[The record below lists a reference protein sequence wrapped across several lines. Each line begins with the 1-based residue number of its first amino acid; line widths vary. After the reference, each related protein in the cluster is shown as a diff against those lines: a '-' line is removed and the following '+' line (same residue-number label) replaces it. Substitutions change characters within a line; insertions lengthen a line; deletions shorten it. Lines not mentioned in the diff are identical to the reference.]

1 MTAQGTDDRA
11 RAAGRT
17 FLAAFLRGDVL
28 ERATRQLDD
37 RFVGRPDEVVE
48 ALRIARSL
56 VHEHAKVTVGA
67 ELSALLVDLHLGT
80 DDIAYVLDLDPM
92 GVRRIA
98 LREGL
103 DDLDSTPP
111 QDLGLASSGRRPLRA
126 TWRRWA
132 VPVGLALGALAL
144 IVVLGG
150 GGGGSIR
157 VEEARM
163 TETVDRTGVPGE
175 RRTRFTVGEDVLL
188 WFSYEAEGSA
198 DRVSLTWWRQ
208 AEDGQV
214 QLYTERRIRLQPGE
228 DRTANVSLSSLY
240 SDEPGSYRVQLS
252 RGDEVLADL
261 KFTIEPA

>member
-1 MTAQGTDDRA
+1 MTAHGTDDRA

-28 ERATRQLDD
+28 ERATRQLDE

-48 ALRIARSL
+48 ALRISRSL

-67 ELSALLVDLHLGT
+67 ELSALLVDLRLST
-80 DDIAYVLDLDPM
+80 DDIADVLDLDPM

-103 DDLDSTPP
+103 DDLDAAPS
-111 QDLGLASSGRRPLRA
+111 QEVDLESRARRLSGA

-150 GGGGSIR
+150 SGGGSLR

-163 TETVDRTGVPGE
+163 TETVDRTGAPGE
-175 RRTRFTVGEDVLL
+175 PRTRFTVGDDVLL
-188 WFSYEAEGSA
+188 WFSYEAEGDA
-198 DRVSLTWWRQ
+198 DRVSITWWRQ
-208 AEDGQV
+208 RRDGQAT
-214 QLYTERRIRLQPGE
+214 LYTDRNIPLEPGE
-228 DRTANVSLSSLY
+228 GRTANVALSSLY
-240 SDEPGSYRVQLS
+240 SDEPGSYRVQLT
-252 RGDEVLADL
+252 RGDEVLTDL
-261 KFTIEPA
+261 EFTIEPG